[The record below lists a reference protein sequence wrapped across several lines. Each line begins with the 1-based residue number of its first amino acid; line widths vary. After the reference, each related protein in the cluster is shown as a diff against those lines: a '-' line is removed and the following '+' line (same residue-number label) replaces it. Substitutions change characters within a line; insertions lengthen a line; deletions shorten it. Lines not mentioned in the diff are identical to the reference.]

1 MVYVV
6 HFVVANNSIYKVFDQ
21 VEDALAFAESVEL
34 YYEGDFVIVVNAVSQ
49 EEVYY
54 REV

>member
-1 MVYVV
+1 MKYVL
-6 HFVVANNSIYKVFDQ
+6 HFVVANNSTYKVFDQ

-34 YYEGDFVIVVNAVSQ
+34 FYEGDFVIVVNASSQ